1 MAQPSCTLT
10 IIPLGAEFAR
20 RPVVRHIRE
29 NGE

>member
-1 MAQPSCTLT
+1 MAQPCCRLPL
-10 IIPLGAEFAR
+10 IPLRTGFAR